1 MNKQQTAAA
10 LIEGYLHQQH
20 INPAAIVDLAR
31 AYQGQYSQLPDY
43 TTTQKWLT
51 KLFQNPVVWQPALFV
66 IEMEHAA
73 SNFPP
78 VLAAVP
84 KEELWQ
90 PQLLQI
96 AGVNG
101 TIGISNYFEIKLNQ
115 QALIQL
121 YLPTPHPLAMALSA
135 ALSGQL
141 AQWDS

>member
-1 MNKQQTAAA
+1 MHKQQTAAA
-10 LIEGYLHQQH
+10 LIEGYLHQNH
-20 INPAAIVDLAR
+20 ITPAAIVDLTR

-43 TTTQKWLT
+43 AITQKWLNE
-51 KLFQNPVVWQPALFV
+51 LFQNPVVWKPVLLV
-66 IEMEHAA
+66 IEMEQAA
-73 SNFPP
+73 STFPP

-115 QALIQL
+115 QPLIRR
-121 YLPTPHPLAMALSA
+121 YLPTPHPLALALSA

>member
-10 LIEGYLHQQH
+10 LIEGFLHQKH
-20 INPAAIVDLAR
+20 ITPTAIVDLAR

-43 TTTQKWLT
+43 ATTQKCLS
-51 KLFQNPVVWQPALFV
+51 KLFHNPVVWQPALLV

-73 SNFPP
+73 SNFPT

-115 QALIQL
+115 QTLIHR
-121 YLPTPHPLAMALSA
+121 YLSTPHPLVLALSA